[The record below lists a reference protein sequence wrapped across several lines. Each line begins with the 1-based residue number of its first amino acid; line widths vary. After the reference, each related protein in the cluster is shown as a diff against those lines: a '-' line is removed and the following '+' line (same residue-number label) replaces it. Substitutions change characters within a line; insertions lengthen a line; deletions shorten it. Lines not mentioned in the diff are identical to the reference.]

1 MFFLKA
7 ATILILKKSQGEMW
21 LKLKSFKT
29 SIILYFSLLICA
41 SLTLL
46 GTISYQT
53 FSSFTEKEMVKNT
66 TSITD
71 QVNQS
76 LDLYLNEIKDSLHF
90 LAIDQNL
97 ITMLQDS
104 VSEEAGFE
112 STQDRTRISVLL
124 NNIFSEK
131 SDIRGYFIYNQDYSK
146 QYINSAR
153 SIDFQS
159 PFLKQV
165 WQDFK
170 ETPYAL
176 QTKFYGAHKPDYY
189 DNYDKK
195 ADSNNVITIAANIKD
210 AYDPSNPNLY
220 GVAVFDYNINK
231 LNHIF
236 ESTQTQLGIE
246 SFILDKEKQF
256 VYQTDSDLRLDE
268 VELDQL
274 FHNSAGYWTQMIE
287 GQKMLVVYSTSAVT
301 GWKTV
306 NLLPF
311 THLDK
316 NLSVIRNTT
325 LLLLAIMIAVTIV
338 LASVITIRASQ
349 PILKLVNF
357 MKKVGTGNLNI
368 RVERQTEY
376 EEIMVLN
383 RGVNDMLD
391 KIKELIDDSIN
402 RQLLQKEAEYN
413 ALQAKMNPHFLY
425 NTLQSISSLSILGR
439 NEDIELVTHSLREL
453 LQYSL
458 YHMNEMVQIKDELHA
473 VENYLHI
480 QNIRYN
486 GRIQYDIQA
495 DEHVLSFPVNKFVL
509 QPIIENSIYHGLES
523 KEGAWLISLV
533 IKEEADDIH
542 IMIRDNGIGIKPD
555 KLGSIRQELAL
566 MGVRSG
572 RIGLSSIADRLA
584 LRFTSKARLTV
595 ESEPG
600 NGTTVRLIIPKP
612 QPKEGIQE
620 NAIDLAD

>member
-1 MFFLKA
+1 
-7 ATILILKKSQGEMW
+7 MW

-46 GTISYQT
+46 GTISYRT
-53 FSSFTEKEMVKNT
+53 FSSFTEREMVKNT

-104 VSEEAGFE
+104 VLEEGGFA
-112 STQDRTRISVLL
+112 STMDRTRISILL

-131 SDIRGYFIYNQDYSK
+131 SDIRGYFIYNNDYRK
-146 QYINSAR
+146 LYINSSR
-153 SIDFQS
+153 SINFES

-165 WQDFK
+165 WKDFK

-246 SFILDKEKQF
+246 SFILDNEKQL
-256 VYQTDSDLRLDE
+256 VYQTDSSLRLDE

-274 FHNSAGYWTQMIE
+274 FHDSEGYWTQKIQ

-306 NLLPF
+306 SLLPF

-325 LLLLAIMIAVTIV
+325 LLLLVIMIVVTIV

-368 RVERQTEY
+368 RVERQAEY

-391 KIKELIDDSIN
+391 KINELIEDSIN

-458 YHMNEMVQIKDELHA
+458 YHMNDMVQIKDELHA

-480 QNIRYN
+480 QNIRYD
-486 GRIQYDIQA
+486 GRIQFDIQA
-495 DEHVLSFPVNKFVL
+495 DERILSVPINKFVL

-523 KEGAWLISLV
+523 KEGVWLISLV
-533 IKEEADDIH
+533 IKEELEH
-542 IMIRDNGIGIKPD
+542 IQIIISDNGIGIEPG
-555 KLGSIRQELAL
+555 KLSSIRQELASTST
-566 MGVRSG
+566 RNG
-572 RIGLSSIADRLA
+572 RIGLTSIADRLM
-584 LRFTSKARLTV
+584 LRFASKAQLTV
-595 ESEPG
+595 DSEQG
-600 NGTTVRLIIPKP
+600 KGTAIRIMIPKP
-612 QPKEGIQE
+612 QSQEGIH
-620 NAIDLAD
+620 NAVDTTD

>member
-1 MFFLKA
+1 M
-7 ATILILKKSQGEMW
+7 
-21 LKLKSFKT
+21 KLKSFKT